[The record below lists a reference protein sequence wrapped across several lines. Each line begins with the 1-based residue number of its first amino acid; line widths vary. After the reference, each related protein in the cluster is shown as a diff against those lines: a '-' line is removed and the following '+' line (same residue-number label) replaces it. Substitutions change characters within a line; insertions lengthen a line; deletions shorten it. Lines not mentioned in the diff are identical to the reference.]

1 MEVALTRAQVRLVD
15 QIATERYGILGL
27 VLMENAGRNAAA
39 IVLDAIEATPR
50 EYGPVERVVV
60 LCGTGN
66 NGGDGFVIA
75 RHLVNAGVDVLIG
88 LTGGKDRLS
97 PDAAANARICEVMEI
112 PMVEAGAVAILST
125 DLVVDALLGTGFTGQ
140 VRAPL
145 AELIESVNA
154 AGKAAVYAIDV
165 PSGLDCDTGAASNAT
180 IVADVTITF
189 VADKVGFHQSGAD
202 RFLGRVRIVGIG
214 VPDAI
219 IQQVLA
225 E

>member
-1 MEVALTRAQVRLVD
+1 MDVALTRVQVRLVD
-15 QIATERYGILGL
+15 RIATERYGILGL

-39 IVLDAIEATPR
+39 IVLDAIG
-50 EYGPVERVVV
+50 GPVERVVV

-88 LTGGKDRLS
+88 LAGDKSRLT
-97 PDAAANARICEVMEI
+97 PDAAANARICELMEI
-112 PMVEAGAVAILST
+112 AIVEAHAAEIRST

-145 AELIESVNA
+145 AELIERVNA
-154 AGKAAVYAIDV
+154 ADKAGVYAIDV

-180 IVADVTITF
+180 IVADVTVTF
-189 VADKVGFHQSGAD
+189 VADKVGFHRAGAD
-202 RFLGRVRIVGIG
+202 RYVGHVRIADIG
-214 VPDAI
+214 APSAI

-225 E
+225 M